1 MDLPGLL
8 GPGQRP
14 VAGRLAVLAALPF
27 LLVSCQV
34 GAQAGRQTPQAAT
47 ATKPALALAE
57 NAPVEPSPT
66 PSAPAPALSAGASP
80 PATPWPGLASM
91 PTNTAVPTATPIPTA
106 SPTPSVTPTASPLP
120 TRVNGLTIDQFI
132 VMPSQVRS
140 HVQAIYLRG
149 QALGRDA
156 HAFSRLGASTV
167 ATTLFLTR
175 FDSGRYNLG
184 DYDYLQPAIDHFAGS
199 YGRLGVAVR
208 RGLTAWAVFSPSWAS
223 KESCQPDEDV
233 LSCEIRL
240 HNPGLILVVMG
251 TNDTGPAADFE
262 ANMRRLI
269 EETTKQG
276 IIPVLLTKADR
287 YEGPDNR
294 NNNILRRLAAEYQI
308 PLLDFDR
315 LAGTLPDRGLT
326 ADGVHL
332 TLFDAHDYTQA
343 KGFERGYGLLNLS
356 TLMILETVR
365 QQMVAAG
372 NRPPVASPPPAP

>member
-1 MDLPGLL
+1 MPGHPAL
-8 GPGQRP
+8 
-14 VAGRLAVLAALPF
+14 AGRAAVLAAL
-27 LLVSCQV
+27 LLLLAGCQA
-34 GAQAGRQTPQAAT
+34 GAQASRRTLQEAAV
-47 ATKPALALAE
+47 TKPALALAE
-57 NAPVEPSPT
+57 TNPTMPSPT
-66 PSAPAPALSAGASP
+66 HAAPVPILSAGVSP
-80 PATPWPGLASM
+80 QATPRPRPASL

-106 SPTPSVTPTASPLP
+106 SPTPTITPTASPP
-120 TRVNGLTIDQFI
+120 STRVNGLAIDHFVI
-132 VMPSQVRS
+132 MPPQVRS

-184 DYDYLQPAIDHFAGS
+184 DYAYLQAAIDHFAGS

-208 RGLTAWAVFSPSWAS
+208 RGLSAWAVFSPSWAS
-223 KESCQPDEDV
+223 KESCQPDEDI

-269 EETTKQG
+269 EETSKQG

-294 NNNILRRLAAEYQI
+294 NNNILRRLAAEAQI
-308 PLLDFDR
+308 PLLDFDL
-315 LAGTLPDRGLT
+315 LASTLPDRGLT

-356 TLMILETVR
+356 TLMVLEAVR

-372 NRPPVASPPPAP
+372 HRPPVASPPPAP